1 MQILFTYGGTK
12 THCQTENWQKLT
24 VDFTDS
30 SSLVQHD
37 VGGTVYHVEYFHLCA
52 PLRDSKETL
61 RNPIKQVTYWSCT
74 GRPEHHGKSIL
85 SSVHQMRSND
95 VSRRHFWLIK

>member
-1 MQILFTYGGTK
+1 MRCSPADSVYFTEAQK

-37 VGGTVYHVEYFHLCA
+37 VGGTVCTMLNIFTSAH
-52 PLRDSKETL
+52 PLGIARK
-61 RNPIKQVTYWSCT
+61 R
-74 GRPEHHGKSIL
+74 
-85 SSVHQMRSND
+85 
-95 VSRRHFWLIK
+95 